1 MAPKTRPKL
10 RVVYEFHHSNAS
22 AWTHDEGALRKML
35 RTLQITLRS
44 MLHAAEVMKKD
55 EVPKLWCRTVQ
66 VSFEYKQ
73 KLYWITFEVIGVKL
87 ECDPT
92 EVHIII
98 TPVS

>member
-1 MAPKTRPKL
+1 MAPKSRPKL

-22 AWTHDEGALRKML
+22 AWTHDEGALRSMM
-35 RTLQITLRS
+35 RTLVICLQSEVHT
-44 MLHAAEVMKKD
+44 AEVMQD
-55 EVPKLWCRTVQ
+55 YNLMRRTFQ
-66 VSFEYKQ
+66 VSFEYRN
-73 KLYWITFEVIGVKL
+73 KLYWITFEVKGVKE